1 MKQSILAFT
10 STGGQY
16 EADIQAQL
24 NHLCQDLRLPPQ
36 QAISAHLPQVTQHLA
51 SNVSPKVLIV
61 DFSSIE
67 PTVDT
72 AADSKIIEALN
83 QLAEVCEPGTKVII
97 IGREIPLAQY
107 RQLLSLGVEDYL
119 PLPVNYDAL
128 LHCVKQS
135 LGFASNPRQQ
145 HCKNIVI
152 SGLQGGVGS
161 TTLTAAL
168 ALKLAQEGSHTL
180 IADIDTE
187 LGDLSLFW
195 PQLSNNS
202 QSQAIQLQQL
212 QELNSIDRA
221 SQTLAERLNYLA
233 IDPST
238 ANNNH
243 DDVLALQTK
252 LAGHA
257 SAILWDVPRHH
268 VLAKELWQ
276 QADICIWVLESSVSV
291 LRHWHTIKNH
301 LENKPSDEIEKNQRH
316 IFVLNQTR
324 KERSQQISIK
334 KLEQA
339 LQQSLIVLPYA
350 GQQALDAAN
359 LGQAELLLKG
369 NLGKGI
375 DDVSAYILARSKK
388 IKKKQG
394 PLKTMLR
401 QLRKEKPATAKV

>member
-1 MKQSILAFT
+1 MKQSILTFT

-24 NHLCQDLRLPPQ
+24 SHLCQDLRLPAQ
-36 QAISAHLPQVTQHLA
+36 QVISARLPQVTQHLA
-51 SNVSPKVLIV
+51 NNVSPKVLIV

-67 PTVDT
+67 SAIDT
-72 AADSKIIEALN
+72 AADTKITEALN

-161 TTLTAAL
+161 TTLTTAL

-195 PQLSNNS
+195 PELSNNS

-233 IDPST
+233 INPSSP
-238 ANNNH
+238 NNLH
-243 DDVLALQTK
+243 EEVSALQSK

-257 SAILWDVPRHH
+257 STILWDVPRHH
-268 VLAKELWQ
+268 ILAKELWL

-301 LENKPSDEIEKNQRH
+301 LENKPSDEVEKNQRH

-359 LGQAELLLKG
+359 LGQAELLLQG
-369 NLGKGI
+369 SLGKGI
-375 DDVSAYILARSKK
+375 DDVCAHILARSKK
-388 IKKKQG
+388 VNKHHS
-394 PLKTMLR
+394 PLKSLLR
-401 QLRKEKPATAKV
+401 QLRKEKPAKAKV